1 MKEFQLGNSIAEV
14 VEMLPDFRI
23 KKVRLDNR
31 EIAIVRMGEKIYGF
45 DIFCPHRG
53 ASLIQANIHS
63 GEIICPL
70 HHYRFELQS
79 GRSRAGDCP
88 DLETFPCR
96 LSEKGLT
103 ITLP

>member
-45 DIFCPHRG
+45 DIFFVPTAAPH
-53 ASLIQANIHS
+53 
-63 GEIICPL
+63 
-70 HHYRFELQS
+70 
-79 GRSRAGDCP
+79 
-88 DLETFPCR
+88 
-96 LSEKGLT
+96 
-103 ITLP
+103 